1 MSVRHL
7 TASRRRTRKEQL
19 ARRHGQRC
27 TYCRRPFATLRE
39 ATLDHIVPVSLF
51 RTWSVVHLTLA
62 CVDCN
67 HAKADRLP
75 LSIALLLGWT
85 YGPDQRDETRHTPR
99 HADPT
104 GAGVTPA
111 GTDSQDVPRCDLSG
125 SEIDRAP
132 DPTPV
137 HLTEAV
143 FTLDRPMFT
152 DADESSRPAPAVLG
166 PGEVN
171 WLLLA
176 RLVHARTAG
185 ERSTPDQTKHRKPDH
200 RAVRVGR
207 LAHPRRTARLNTCE
221 QPTDR
226 GVSA

>member
-62 CVDCN
+62 CADCN

-75 LSIALLLGWT
+75 LSIALLLVWT
-85 YGPDQRDETRHTPR
+85 HGLDQRDEARHGPRHT
-99 HADPT
+99 DP
-104 GAGVTPA
+104 GN
-111 GTDSQDVPRCDLSG
+111 
-125 SEIDRAP
+125 
-132 DPTPV
+132 
-137 HLTEAV
+137 V
-143 FTLDRPMFT
+143 FT
-152 DADESSRPAPAVLG
+152 ADESVFTTPGRSPRSGVARFG

-176 RLVHARTAG
+176 RLVHARTVR
-185 ERSTPDQTKHRKPDH
+185 ERSTSDQTKHRKADR

-207 LAHPRRTARLNTCE
+207 LAHPRRAARLNTCE
-221 QPTDR
+221 QRTDR

>member
-7 TASRRRTRKEQL
+7 TASRRRARKEQL

-27 TYCRRPFATLRE
+27 TYCRRPFASLRD

-75 LSIALLLGWT
+75 LSIALLLAWT
-85 YGPDQRDETRHTPR
+85 YLPDQRDEARHTPR
-99 HADPT
+99 HTDPIGVGVHPTDDVFTADRSVFTDTDPSTRPGPT
-104 GAGVTPA
+104 G
-111 GTDSQDVPRCDLSG
+111 
-125 SEIDRAP
+125 
-132 DPTPV
+132 
-137 HLTEAV
+137 
-143 FTLDRPMFT
+143 
-152 DADESSRPAPAVLG
+152 LG
-166 PGEVN
+166 PQHVR

-176 RLVHARTAG
+176 RLVHARPAT
-185 ERSTPDQTKHRKPDH
+185 ERSTPDQTKHHTTAR
-200 RAVRVGR
+200 RAVRFGR
-207 LAHPRRTARLNTCE
+207 LEHARRTARLNTYE

>member
-85 YGPDQRDETRHTPR
+85 YGPDQRDETRHTPVT
-99 HADPT
+99 PT
-104 GAGVTPA
+104 RPARGSPRREPIHRTYPGVTCPGA
-111 GTDSQDVPRCDLSG
+111 RSIGHPIRH
-125 SEIDRAP
+125 P
-132 DPTPV
+132 
-137 HLTEAV
+137 
-143 FTLDRPMFT
+143 FT
-152 DADESSRPAPAVLG
+152 
-166 PGEVN
+166 
-171 WLLLA
+171 
-176 RLVHARTAG
+176 
-185 ERSTPDQTKHRKPDH
+185 
-200 RAVRVGR
+200 
-207 LAHPRRTARLNTCE
+207 
-221 QPTDR
+221 
-226 GVSA
+226 